1 MKKAIRFPKDFFWG
15 AATAAY
21 QIEGGWNADGKKEN
35 VWDRVAHTRNI
46 SYCGQNGDIACDSY
60 HCLDRDIAIIRELG
74 LKAYRFSIA
83 WSRVMP
89 DGAGKVNARGLQY
102 YDRLVDGLLAHGI
115 VPFATMFHWDLPQ
128 ALEDRGGW
136 PRRETAYAFYEYA
149 KVLSRHFRGRINHWM
164 TLNEPAVFA
173 FCGYEGGGHPPCRRE
188 SPQVVNQTVHNILL
202 GHGLA
207 VAAVREFA
215 APGAEVGYAQNM
227 AFAPASSSSAD
238 YEAAKQAYVDGRNT
252 GFWTH
257 PIFKGAYPERIR
269 KTMWK
274 NAPKVEA
281 GDMQVISAPLD
292 FLGLNLYRARLI
304 RAKGKT
310 SEVVPFPADCPKT
323 TGGFEITPN
332 VMQYGIQI
340 PYDLYQPKKIYITE
354 NGAGYYDR
362 PLHDG
367 KIHDPERIA
376 FLKAYLAVLS
386 RSIGQG
392 LPVKGYFHWSLMDNL
407 EWAYGYQ
414 QQFGLYYVDFETRRR
429 IPKDS
434 AVFYREVIRKHG
446 FTQADNSSSGHQVVY
461 GA

>member
-1 MKKAIRFPKDFFWG
+1 MQKAIRFPKDFVWG

-60 HCLDRDIAIIRELG
+60 HCLDQDLAIIGELG

-102 YDRLVDGLLAHGI
+102 YDRLVDGLLANGV
-115 VPFATMFHWDLPQ
+115 VPFATMFHWDLPP

-136 PRRETAYAFYEYA
+136 PERETAYAFYEYA

-188 SPQVVNQTVHNILL
+188 SPKVVNQTVHNILL

-227 AFAPASSSSAD
+227 AFAPASSSPAD

-257 PIFKGAYPERIR
+257 PIFKGAYPESIR
-269 KTMWK
+269 KTMGR

-304 RAKGKT
+304 RAKGK
-310 SEVVPFPADCPKT
+310 SYESVPFPADCPKT

-340 PYDLYQPKKIYITE
+340 PYDLYQPRKMYITE

-392 LPVKGYFHWSLMDNL
+392 LPVKGYFYWSLMDNL

-414 QQFGLYYVDFETRRR
+414 QQFGLYYVDFVTRQR
-429 IPKDS
+429 IQKDS

-446 FTQADNSSSGHQVVY
+446 FTQADKSRRGHQVVY